1 MITLG
6 LDTSTKVASIA
17 VIDEE
22 KIIGEY
28 SLSKD
33 MSHSEKLMPMIK
45 EVLDNIDLKI
55 EDIDLYTVA
64 VGPGSFTGLR
74 IGITTVKSFSHLF
87 NRPII
92 GVSTLESLAYNFSG
106 NHATIM
112 PMLDARRDRVYTALY
127 KFKDCEITEIE
138 GSQILEIE
146 NLKEKLKEFDK
157 ITVNGNGSIVYK
169 EEIRS
174 QLGDRV
180 YFGSLGQN
188 ITRAAS
194 IAELGLKKYNEGK
207 RDDPF
212 TLIPEY
218 IRATKAERDLK
229 EKSQ

>member
-22 KIIGEY
+22 RIIGEY

-74 IGITTVKSFSHLF
+74 IGITTVKSFAHLF
-87 NRPII
+87 NKPII
-92 GVSTLESLAYNFSG
+92 GVSTLESLAYNLSG
-106 NHATIM
+106 NNAIIM

-127 KFKDCEITEIE
+127 RFNNSEIIEIE
-138 GSQILEIE
+138 GSQILEME
-146 NLKEKLKEFDK
+146 DLKRKLQEFDN
-157 ITVNGNGSIVYK
+157 IIVSGEGSIVYK
-169 EEIRS
+169 EEIKTL
-174 QLGDRV
+174 LGDKV
-180 YFGSLGQN
+180 DFGNLGQN

-194 IAELGLKKYNEGK
+194 IAELGLKKYNEGQ

-218 IRATKAERDLK
+218 ITATKAERDLK
-229 EKSQ
+229 EKSL